1 MQASHPNCEP
11 MGDRLLTSTPC
22 PARLP
27 PQVLLLFLHLS
38 QRELDGSLGGRHLQH
53 LQAEQ
58 VLKRY
63 RPRFDVISSASRLL
77 ARYL

>member
-1 MQASHPNCEP
+1 M
-11 MGDRLLTSTPC
+11 
-22 PARLP
+22 
-27 PQVLLLFLHLS
+27 LLLFLHLS

>member
-1 MQASHPNCEP
+1 MT
-11 MGDRLLTSTPC
+11 L
-22 PARLP
+22 
-27 PQVLLLFLHLS
+27 QVLLLFLHLS
-38 QRELDGSLGGRHLQH
+38 KSELDGGLGGRHLQH
-53 LQAEQ
+53 LQAED